1 MYSLRMKFIITGL
14 VQKQAKILQSKE
26 ALRDHWGHANLKR
39 LPLPADRRWGGRS
52 IKKDKQLQYI

>member
-26 ALRDHWGHANLKR
+26 APYVKMLNEK
-39 LPLPADRRWGGRS
+39 
-52 IKKDKQLQYI
+52 